1 MLRSFL
7 LEPEAFIHQP
17 LQSRPIEK
25 IVGKLFVGKHAQSG
39 ATSIRGHLCRLFER
53 QVGIL
58 ADHRHHHAH
67 HDLQAPQSSRLV
79 HVLIVF
85 AAWLFGRFDFHTAPV
100 FFGFVPWI
108 WMLAAFPALA
118 PIAGSN
124 RYCGTFYPRI
134 KLSLALH
141 LCDQQDKRIVT
152 AVIC

>member
-1 MLRSFL
+1 MFL
-7 LEPEAFIHQP
+7 LQPEAFIHQP
-17 LQSRPIEK
+17 LKSRPVEN
-25 IVGKLFVGKHAQSG
+25 IVGKLFIGKHAQCG
-39 ATSIRGHLCRLFER
+39 ATGVRGHLRRLFQR

-85 AAWLFGRFDFHTAPV
+85 AAWLFGPFNFHTAPV
-100 FFGFVPWI
+100 VFRFILWI

-124 RYCGTFYPRI
+124 RYCASFLPRI
-134 KLSLALH
+134 KLPLAVH
-141 LCDQQDKRIVT
+141 LCDPQDKGIVT